1 MRQPGNGCHFHRGK
15 QCDTMLTPKQVT
27 DFMTQLM
34 TNPVWFDDGAFK
46 LYLYCLA
53 KALEEGATIDILLAA
68 LEADKQTPDWLTNNG
83 QYIPGIVKWLQREA
97 WRKTIPSEGTGED
110 EMWVSE

>member
-1 MRQPGNGCHFHRGK
+1 MYGAETEPERFSEIWLAYPEHRRAHRREA
-15 QCDTMLTPKQVT
+15 TELV
-27 DFMTQLM
+27 
-34 TNPVWFDDGAFK
+34 
-46 LYLYCLA
+46 A

-68 LEADKQTPDWLTNNG
+68 LEADKLTPDWLTNNG

-97 WRKTIPSEGTGED
+97 WRKSIPSEGTEED